1 MAKGKGS
8 NAVQNRAIYSRLS
21 FLQQAAVMLS
31 TLGSSPS
38 SDINDD
44 SKPTDGPSSSSSQPC
59 PTSNDPRAE
68 KSLDAL
74 SRRLTTDLRAVS
86 LKTRI
91 RLQPA
96 VKQTMCKFCDSV
108 LIEGQSCTSAV
119 ENRSKGAR
127 KPWADVLVRRC
138 HTCGRERRY
147 PVSAPRPKRK
157 TERNGVGAKQ
167 LPSEQEKKG

>member
-38 SDINDD
+38 GGGNND
-44 SKPTDGPSSSSSQPC
+44 SQAAGGPTSSSHQPC
-59 PTSNDPRAE
+59 LTGGNARVD

-91 RLQPA
+91 RLEPA
-96 VKQTMCKFCDSV
+96 VKQTICKFCDSV
-108 LIEGQSCTSAV
+108 LIEGQSCTSVV

-138 HTCGRERRY
+138 HTCGRQRRY

-157 TERNGVGAKQ
+157 TERDGVGRKQ
-167 LPSEQEKKG
+167 PLDREAERG